1 MATHELK
8 TWPEMFQA
16 VLAGIKTHEIR
27 KNDRPYA
34 VGDVLHLR
42 EWDPA
47 ALVFND
53 DRYEYPG
60 ETLDVE
66 VTFITAGDE
75 WGIPDDLC
83 VMSIRDMSHDGV
95 NVGP

>member
-34 VGDVLHLR
+34 VGDVLHLQ
-42 EWDPA
+42 EFDPTPCRNCSVGMYTGA
-47 ALVFND
+47 
-53 DRYEYPG
+53 
-60 ETLDVE
+60 TLDAE
-66 VTFITAGDE
+66 VTFITAGGE